1 MKFSILLSAI
11 ALCSL
16 SCVMRA
22 QSPLSGFMNGK
33 GHGAFAL
40 SHTSEQYDNVF
51 LAPVDAQGVPVFN
64 EVSVQS
70 TSLYASYGISSR
82 FDIVASLPYIK
93 AEGQA
98 SEVVLRELGFENV
111 RKGIQDLSVFAKYN
125 PLTLNWE
132 DGSRLQFVLG
142 AGVSTPLGN
151 YKADEG
157 LQSIIAIGNR
167 STRLTGLGIAH
178 FQTKSGLFL
187 STQAGYSLRSDEVP
201 NALLG
206 EIKAGIA
213 LARIYADLW
222 YAGQISDGG
231 TDILADGFTG
241 FFPATNVSFNRA
253 GINLYAP
260 VGKGLGLSVGAS
272 KYLNGRNVGEAI
284 GFSGSLVFSF

>member
-1 MKFSILLSAI
+1 MRFYYFLSAC

-16 SCVMRA
+16 SYAVKA
-22 QSPLSGFMNGK
+22 QSPVSGFMNGK
-33 GHGAFAL
+33 GKGTVAFSYTA
-40 SHTSEQYDNVF
+40 EQYDNVF
-51 LAPVDAQGVPVFN
+51 LTPSDAKGVPVFN
-64 EVSVQS
+64 EVDIKS
-70 TSLYASYGISSR
+70 TSLYTSYGISDR
-82 FDIVASLPYIK
+82 FDMVLSLPYIK

-98 SEVVLRELGFENV
+98 SEVVLRELGYENT
-111 RKGIQDLSVFAKYN
+111 RSGIQDLSVFAKYN
-125 PLTLNWE
+125 PLTLDF
-132 DGSRLQFVLG
+132 DGNKLQFVLG
-142 AGVSTPLGN
+142 AGVSTPLGS
-151 YKADEG
+151 YKVDEG

-178 FQTKSGLFL
+178 FQTAGGFFL

-213 LARIYADLW
+213 LSKFYADVW
-222 YAGQISDGG
+222 YAGQVSDGG

-253 GINLYAP
+253 GVNIYVPIGGGFGISA
-260 VGKGLGLSVGAS
+260 GAS
-272 KYLNGRNVGEAI
+272 KYLNGRNIGEST